1 MRLRNIYIFICLFVL
16 LSSSIVFGA
25 TNIGS
30 FSFSISPTQYRSN
43 TQTWK
48 AHSSPQ
54 KNEVYINTMAR
65 VTNTGAEDTY
75 YLVALTATGS
85 GCAKVLANGSRS
97 QVRRSMNSY
106 AFTNGTSYGGFA
118 WRYDSTLNT
127 NIVDGFVIIL
137 K

>member
-1 MRLRNIYIFICLFVL
+1 MKLRSIILFACLFVL

-30 FSFSISPTQYRSN
+30 FSFSISPSQYRSN
-43 TQTWK
+43 TQPWQ
-48 AHSSPQ
+48 ARSSAQ

-65 VTNTGAEDTY
+65 VTNVGAEDTY

-85 GCAKVLANGSRS
+85 GCAKVLANGS

-127 NIVDGFVIIL
+127 NIVDGFVLIL